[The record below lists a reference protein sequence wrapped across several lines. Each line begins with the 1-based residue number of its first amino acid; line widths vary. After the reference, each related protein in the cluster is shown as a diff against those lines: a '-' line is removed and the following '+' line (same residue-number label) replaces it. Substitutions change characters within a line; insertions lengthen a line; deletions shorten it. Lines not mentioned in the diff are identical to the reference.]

1 MFDFI
6 PSFKPFEALFRYLAQ
21 YNFWNDFVAFCSSF
35 KGITGP
41 VLFKIAEATD
51 DTIYMIFLSG
61 FYGILMGLPLGVML
75 YITRKGNILGNS
87 TIHNILSFVTNVF
100 RSIPFIILI
109 VWIQPFTMNIMEF
122 ITGKGTYL
130 GREGAIV
137 PLSIGVA
144 PLIAQMIENALLDLP
159 KGLIEAA
166 RSMGATPMQIIY
178 KVLLP
183 ESLPVIV
190 NSMTISLITLTGYIA
205 MAGVV
210 GAGGL
215 GDLAK
220 RYGYE
225 GHNYDMMNIILIIL
239 VIIVFIIQ
247 FIGNKIVK
255 RVSHQ

>member
-1 MFDFI
+1 MFNFI
-6 PSFKPFEALFRYLAQ
+6 LSFKPVESLLKYLSQ
-21 YNFWNDFVAFCSSF
+21 YDFWQDFVNLCSTI
-35 KGITGP
+35 KGVKEP

-61 FYGILMGLPLGVML
+61 FYGILIGLPLGIML
-75 YITRKGNILGNS
+75 YVTRKGNILANH
-87 TIHNILSFVTNVF
+87 TIHNILSFTINVF

-109 VWIQPFTMNIMEF
+109 IWIQPFTMDTMKIL
-122 ITGKGTYL
+122 TGNGTYL
-130 GREGAIV
+130 GRTGAIV

-144 PLIAQMIENALLDLP
+144 PLIAQMIENALLDVP

-166 RSMGATPMQIIY
+166 RSMGATPLQIIY

-183 ESLPVIV
+183 ESLPIIV

-205 MAGVV
+205 MAGAV

-225 GHNYDMMNIILIIL
+225 GHNYDMMNILLVILI
-239 VIIVFIIQ
+239 IIVFIIQ

>member
-1 MFDFI
+1 M
-6 PSFKPFEALFRYLAQ
+6 
-21 YNFWNDFVAFCSSF
+21 
-35 KGITGP
+35 KGVTGP

-61 FYGILMGLPLGVML
+61 FYGILMGLPLGIML
-75 YITRKGNILGNS
+75 YITRKGNILENS
-87 TIHNILSFVTNVF
+87 IIHSVLSFVTNVF

-130 GREGAIV
+130 GREGAII

-144 PLIAQMIENALLDLP
+144 PLIAKMIENALLDLP

-166 RSMGATPMQIIY
+166 RSMGATPLQIIY